1 MKPATPPSPLSPAGS
16 VWMSDLTRLDALLLD
31 KGRSQTRRRLE
42 AYQPYARQRA
52 FHAAGALHRE
62 RLLMAANQVGKSW
75 CGAAEAAFHATGQYP
90 EWWEGRRFDG
100 ATRGWAASITAE
112 VARDTVQR
120 LLLGDPRQEA
130 EWGSGFLPGDSITAW
145 TRRSGAPGALD
156 SVSVRHVSGKTSV
169 IGFKSYDQGR
179 TRWQGETLDWVW
191 LDEEPPLALYMEAVT
206 RTNTTLGPVWITF
219 TPLLGL
225 SEVVRLF
232 LEDAGTVT

>member
-1 MKPATPPSPLSPAGS
+1 MKPAPPPSPISFAGTE
-16 VWMSDLTRLDALLLD
+16 WKSDLPKLDALLQ
-31 KGRSQTRRRLE
+31 GEQPSRIRQRLQE
-42 AYQPYARQRA
+42 YEPYARQRA

-75 CGAAEAAFHATGQYP
+75 CGAAEAAFHATGRYP
-90 EWWEGRRFDG
+90 DWWEGRRFDRP
-100 ATRGWAASITAE
+100 TRGWAASITAE

-120 LLLGDPRQEA
+120 LLVGDPRQEA
-130 EWGSGFLPGDSITAW
+130 AWGSGFLPGDSITAW

-156 SVSVRHVSGKTSV
+156 SVSVRHVSGQVST

-206 RTNTTLGPVWITF
+206 RTNTTVGPVWITF

>member
-1 MKPATPPSPLSPAGS
+1 LE
-16 VWMSDLTRLDALLLD
+16 LDALLLG
-31 KGRSQTRRRLE
+31 KQPSQTRQRLRE
-42 AYQPYARQRA
+42 YRPYARQQA

-75 CGAAEAAFHATGQYP
+75 CGAAEAAIHATGEYP
-90 EWWEGRRFDG
+90 DWWEGRRFDRP
-100 ATRGWAASITAE
+100 TRGWAASMTAE

-120 LLLGDPRQEA
+120 LLLGDARQEA
-130 EWGSGFLPGDSITAW
+130 ARGSGFLPAERITGS
-145 TRRSGAPGALD
+145 TRRSGAAGALD
-156 SVSVRHVSGKTSV
+156 SVSVRHASGGVSI

-179 TRWQGETLDWVW
+179 MRWQGETLDWVW

-219 TPLLGL
+219 TPLLGM

-232 LEDAGTVT
+232 LDDAETVT